1 MSTNNSTNTVSL
13 RFTGSRVVRR
23 IINEHEWSAD
33 NDHTQAVPLELAADL
48 LTSREADDWELA
60 EKPKPAV
67 LKQLAELMGA
77 PPELVRI
84 PTGEN
89 GEEVNNG

>member
-1 MSTNNSTNTVSL
+1 MSTNTNTVSL

-33 NDHTQAVPLELAADL
+33 NGHTQAVPVELAADL
-48 LTSREADDWELA
+48 LTGREADEWELA
-60 EKPKPAV
+60 EKPKPTV

-77 PPELVRI
+77 PPELIRI
-84 PTGEN
+84 PEGEN
-89 GEEVNNG
+89 EVNNG